1 MAKAAEQET
10 QHGLLCV
17 WGQFAQEIGLISGIK
32 AVSLAQ
38 KTYEHSPQAK
48 VLENLVAILS
58 GAKHLQDISLSAHP
72 LDKDLALAQA
82 WGQSGW
88 ADYSGVSRTLRGL
101 SWTEVRAIAAVLEQ
115 VGQPLI
121 DQELK
126 LLREQGQSIWVDGDL
141 TGIPVSNTSR
151 TYPNAAYGHM
161 DDEIRLGYQAGITS
175 MHSPTYGRLWL
186 SVEHHAGD
194 TVSCTQAEA
203 LILAAE
209 QRTGLRPRRRT
220 ELLKTRIAACQPAR
234 QPTEQ
239 RYETQKVALEKAQ
252 LALQDTRTQLET
264 AQATPGT
271 RPQRVASL
279 ERRCVRREKAIR
291 AAQDRLTKTLRL
303 LQTHLAEE
311 QELQARLKRF
321 EQENAD
327 NSSPVEVRFRI
338 DAGFG
343 TYDNIAL
350 LIEMGYELYTKLHNH
365 KAAQALQKM
374 LAPDT
379 AWTKVGKNAEMVA
392 WSDLKLDRCPYP
404 LQVALERFH
413 VGDNKIKH
421 SALAYFG
428 NALVSQDLPT
438 WFTTYNGRQT
448 IEAGIKET
456 KQVFHLHRLK
466 VRSEPAIFLQEAMT
480 IFAAN
485 FIRWATVWIA
495 RNAQPEPTQ
504 LPIQTMGIKR
514 QVQVAAHAS
523 ANVIQN
529 AEGMLLRF
537 SPASSLA
544 GKSLH
549 FRAVPSP
556 VRSTRFSPFFTI
568 LDLIVQKL
576 R

>member
-1 MAKAAEQET
+1 MEKTAEQTT

-17 WGQFAQEIGLISGIK
+17 WGRFAQEIKLISRIE
-32 AVSLAQ
+32 AVPLAQ
-38 KTYEHSPQAK
+38 KTYDHPPQAK

-58 GAKHLQDISLSAHP
+58 GAQHLQDISLAAHP
-72 LDKDLALAQA
+72 LDKDLVLAQA
-82 WGQSGW
+82 WGQNNW

-101 SWTEVRAIAAVLEQ
+101 SWAEARAIVAVLDQ
-115 VGQPLI
+115 VSQPFI
-121 DQELK
+121 DQELN
-126 LLREQGQSIWVDGDL
+126 LMREQGQPIREDGDL
-141 TGIPVSNTSR
+141 TGLPVSNTSR

-161 DDEIRLGYQAGITS
+161 DDEIRLGYQAGVTS

-203 LILAAE
+203 LVLAAE
-209 QRTGLRPRRRT
+209 QRTGLRPRRRM
-220 ELLKTRIAACQPAR
+220 ELLKARIEACQQER
-234 QPTEQ
+234 QPTEK
-239 RYETQKVALEKAQ
+239 RYGTQKTALEKAQ
-252 LALQDTRTQLET
+252 SALQETKNQLQS
-264 AQATPGT
+264 AQITPDT
-271 RPQRVASL
+271 RPQHIASL
-279 ERRCVRREKAIR
+279 ERRCLRREKVIS
-291 AAQDRLTKTLRL
+291 AAQDRLTKTLHL
-303 LQTHLAEE
+303 LQAHLEAE
-311 QELQARLKRF
+311 QTLQARLKRF

-327 NSSPVEVRFRI
+327 NSHPVEVRFRI

-365 KAAQALQKM
+365 KAVQALQKT
-374 LAPDT
+374 LAPD
-379 AWTKVGKNAEMVA
+379 AVWTKVGKNAEMLA
-392 WSDLKLDRCPYP
+392 WSDLKLERCPYP
-404 LQVALERFH
+404 LQVALERFQ
-413 VGDNKIKH
+413 VGDGKIKH

-428 NALVSQDLPT
+428 NALVTRDLPA

-485 FIRWATVWIA
+485 FIRWATVWVA
-495 RNAQPEPTQ
+495 HNAQPEPTQ

-556 VRSTRFSPFFTI
+556 VRSSRFSPFFTI